1 MLIGSYR
8 HQLDAKNRFRVPT
21 KLKNELGSGFIITKG
36 TAGCL
41 FAFSSD
47 GFKDLYEKLAML
59 PLFDEAA
66 QKPVRKFLSSAFET
80 EEDGQSR
87 ILLPKELKKFAGIEK
102 NVVFVGAG
110 NRVEIWAEEAW
121 DKLNSDDD
129 DDFDVTMAELGKF
142 GV

>member
-1 MLIGSYR
+1 MLIGTYR

-21 KLKNELGSGFIITKG
+21 KLKAELGTNFIITKG
-36 TAGCL
+36 SGGCL
-41 FAFSSD
+41 FAFSSE
-47 GFKDLYEKLAML
+47 GFEDLYKKVSML
-59 PLFDEAA
+59 PLFDEEA

-102 NVVFVGAG
+102 NVVFIGAG
-110 NRVEIWAEEAW
+110 SRVEIWAEEKW
-121 DKLNSDDD
+121 DAMNDD
-129 DDFDVTMAELGKF
+129 DDFDSCVAALGKF

>member
-21 KLKNELGSGFIITKG
+21 KLKAELGSNFIITKG
-36 TAGCL
+36 TGGCL
-41 FAFSSD
+41 FAFSSE
-47 GFKDLYEKLAML
+47 GFSDLYKKVSML
-59 PLFDEAA
+59 PLFNEEA

-87 ILLPKELKKFAGIEK
+87 ILLPQELKKYAKITK

-121 DKLNSDDD
+121 DAIDDD
-129 DDFDVTMAELGKF
+129 DDFDACVEALGKF

>member
-1 MLIGSYR
+1 MLIGTYR

-21 KLKNELGSGFIITKG
+21 KLKNELGTGFILTKG
-36 TAGCL
+36 SAGCL
-41 FAFSSD
+41 FAFSIA
-47 GFKDLYEKLAML
+47 GFKELYEKLSML
-59 PLFDEAA
+59 PLFDESA

-80 EEDGQSR
+80 EEDWQSR

-110 NRVEIWAEEAW
+110 NRVEIWAEDAW
-121 DKLNSDDD
+121 DKTNSDDD
-129 DDFDVTMAELGKF
+129 DFDSVVSELGKF